1 MSLIKRQVC
10 RDALEGKDIQA
21 IAPPVRRKKLLMVK
35 RVVLGIAV
43 TVFAIVALVFAFKF
57 YRHMTGGDEN
67 QPGII
72 FERTDRPSRA

>member
-1 MSLIKRQVC
+1 MAKR
-10 RDALEGKDIQA
+10 I
-21 IAPPVRRKKLLMVK
+21 
-35 RVVLGIAV
+35 VLVIAV
-43 TVFAIVALVFAFKF
+43 TVFAVVAVVFAFKF

>member
-1 MSLIKRQVC
+1 MSRINRRVC
-10 RDALEGKDIQA
+10 HDAFEKKETQA
-21 IAPPVRRKKLLMVK
+21 IATPVHRKKLLMAK
-35 RVVLGIAV
+35 RIVLGIAV
-43 TVFAIVALVFAFKF
+43 TVFAIVAIVFAIQF

>member
-1 MSLIKRQVC
+1 MSRIRRRAC
-10 RDALEGKDIQA
+10 RETLEKKDAQA
-21 IAPPVRRKKLLMVK
+21 IATPVLGKKLLMAK
-35 RVVLGIAV
+35 RIVLGIAV
-43 TVFAIVALVFAFKF
+43 AAIATVALVFAFKF

>member
-1 MSLIKRQVC
+1 
-10 RDALEGKDIQA
+10 
-21 IAPPVRRKKLLMVK
+21 MVK

-57 YRHMTGGDEN
+57 YRHMMGGDEN